1 VLYSD
6 NEALRY
12 LNSLKRHLA
21 RHNKWVEFLQDYTF
35 VLKNKAGVEN
45 KVADALSWR
54 VMILIVMSAEVTGF
68 ERLREEYE
76 SCPDFEKIYVTLWDD
91 SIREMDN
98 FLLQDDCSSG
108 SINYVFPVRPLG
120 IFSLGKYMLKVW
132 LDISARRRR
141 LRLLNTDSSG

>member
-1 VLYSD
+1 MYSD

-98 FLLQDDCSSG
+98 FLLQDDYFFRFYKLCISRTSFRNFLSWKIHAEG
-108 SINYVFPVRPLG
+108 LAG
-120 IFSLGKYMLKVW
+120 HFSQKKTIKVVEY
-132 LDISARRRR
+132 
-141 LRLLNTDSSG
+141 